1 MGPAYRHQS
10 LNQAYDEKGA
20 RAGIGIAM
28 TRKDELLKT
37 AKVLRAQA
45 GGRGPA
51 KRYLRKLADD
61 YQREAELTAEDY
73 ARPSSEKD
81 GAQET

>member
-1 MGPAYRHQS
+1 
-10 LNQAYDEKGA
+10 
-20 RAGIGIAM
+20 M

-45 GGRGPA
+45 EGRGPA

-73 ARPSSEKD
+73 ARPSGEKD
-81 GAQET
+81 GHKKPDHAV